1 MSSDT
6 PTDTSVQTG
15 ESFAAMFEQQS
26 SGRQARSRA
35 FKVGDKLDVVVVQ
48 VGRDAVFVE
57 LDGKRQGFLEA
68 DELRDESGEITVKA
82 GDRVTAHVLEANDE
96 QGMFRLGKSFG
107 KTHGVDGLERA
118 KAAGVPVEGKV
129 LALNKGGAE
138 VEVGGVRAFC
148 PMGQLDS
155 RFVQDASAFIGQSLS
170 FLVSEVKDGGKSV
183 VLSRRALLEREAHEA
198 FAKVQETIVV
208 GATLRGTITS
218 VRDFGAFVDLGG
230 IEGMIPRSEIGHDRS
245 VAVADALRPGETV
258 EVLVREVKDA
268 PPPEGKG
275 RRSGPQLKITLSLK
289 ALMAD
294 PWQGFDLP
302 EGKVLEGTVVRTQP
316 FGAFVRLAPGVEGL
330 LHVSEVPKGRELAE
344 GTALLV
350 VVKKVDRL
358 AKKVGLG
365 VAPEGATAGSQI
377 ETRSANV
384 VRVNSVVT
392 GVVEKIET
400 FGLFVQLDG
409 VTGRGGRG
417 LIPNA
422 ETGLPRGA
430 DLRKA
435 FPEGTKVTAKVL
447 ETGEGKLRLSLRAA
461 KDAEERAQFE
471 EARAASKAPASL
483 GTFGDL
489 LKKANLGAAKA
500 KPKK

>member
-1 MSSDT
+1 MSSDA
-6 PTDTSVQTG
+6 PAGD
-15 ESFAAMFEQQS
+15 SFAALFEQQS
-26 SGRQARSRA
+26 NGRPERRSRS
-35 FKVGDKLDVVVVQ
+35 FKVGDKLDVIVVQ

-68 DELRDESGEITVKA
+68 DELRDESGEITVKP
-82 GDRVTAHVLEANDE
+82 GDRVTAHVLEANDQ

-129 LALNKGGAE
+129 LSLNKGGAE

-183 VLSRRALLEREAHEA
+183 VLSRRALLERDAHEA
-198 FAKVQETIVV
+198 FAKTQQSLVP
-208 GATLRGTITS
+208 GATLTGTVTS
-218 VRDFGAFVDLGG
+218 IREFGAFVDLGG
-230 IEGMIPRSEIGHDRS
+230 IEGLIPRSEIGHDRS
-245 VAVADALRPGETV
+245 VAVGDALRAGETV
-258 EVLVREVKDA
+258 EVLVREVKEMPA
-268 PPPEGKG
+268 PEGKG
-275 RRSGPQLKITLSLK
+275 RRGPQLKITLSLK

-294 PWQGFDLP
+294 PWQGLDLV
-302 EGKVLEGTVVRTQP
+302 EGKVLDGTVVRTQP
-316 FGAFVRLAPGVEGL
+316 FGAFVRIAPGVEGL
-330 LHVSEVPKGRELAE
+330 LHVSEQPKGVELGD
-344 GTALLV
+344 GTAVRV
-350 VVKKVDRL
+350 VVKKLDLL
-358 AKKVGLG
+358 AKKIGLG
-365 VAPEGATAGSQI
+365 VAPEGAEVGSVL
-377 ETRSANV
+377 EVPRAAV
-384 VRVNSVVT
+384 AVRVNAVVT

-435 FPEGTKVTAKVL
+435 FPEGTKVSAKVL

-471 EARAASKAPASL
+471 QARSSMKAPASL

-489 LKKANLGAAKA
+489 LKKVDLNAKA
-500 KPKK
+500 GKGKKK